1 MKASVTDDGR
11 FIQLIDYTEIEF
23 EQMQYSFKKRIG
35 HWRFH
40 PLVKKK
46 IWDGYIKFIDKYNRI
61 PLGLWWRL
69 SEECKK
75 YNFNL
80 EFEGGEHLINQ
91 EFDNT
96 EFETWLWKFFKD
108 TRYGQGGDR
117 ELRDYQVQ
125 AASDTLKYYKSRQEL
140 ATNAGKTIIMFIV
153 FAYLVHK
160 KWALKHVIIVPN
172 TSLVIQTSEGFEEYA
187 EGTPFE
193 NKFKI
198 QMMGGGR
205 SKVKKDADIVIGT
218 YQTLRSLGSE
228 FYDDIECIAVDEA
241 HHTHAKSIK
250 DIIVKSYDS
259 KYRYGMSGTMSAGDS
274 ADSMTLDAYLGPIVN
289 KVSAKF
295 LISNEFATPIYV
307 KSVQLDYMDEEG
319 KQKLYEL
326 RTRKHGSD
334 GIDGAKLLDIER
346 KLVIENRAR
355 FKYICDIIGKTTKN
369 ALVLFLDVKYGYGKR
384 IYQYARENFDDKV
397 AYYVDGGTAQDIR
410 EEYKAGMETGDN
422 RILVASFGTFAQG
435 ISINNLHHIFFVE
448 SYKSDRLVRQSI
460 GRGMRLKDGKDKVYL
475 WDFVDDFRYGTDN
488 RYKNNYL
495 FRHGKERIKTYN
507 TQGFPNKTYQVKL

>member
-1 MKASVTDDGR
+1 MKARVTDDGR
-11 FIQLIDYTEIEF
+11 FIQIVEASEIEF
-23 EQMQYSFKKRIG
+23 EQMQHSFKKRIG

-61 PLGLWWRL
+61 PLGLWDRL
-69 SEECKK
+69 NTETKK

-80 EFEGGEHLINQ
+80 EFEGVDQLINYD
-91 EFDNT
+91 FDQT
-96 EFETWLWKFFKD
+96 EFETWVWAFFKN

-125 AASDTLKYYKSRQEL
+125 ASADTIKYYKSRSEL
-140 ATNAGKTIIMFIV
+140 ATSAGKTIITFIV
-153 FAYLVHK
+153 FAYLLHK
-160 KWALKHVIIVPN
+160 GWAKKHLVIVPN
-172 TSLVIQTSEGFEEYA
+172 ISLVIQTSEGFEEYA
-187 EGTPFE
+187 EKTPLDG
-193 NKFKI
+193 KIQI
-198 QMMGGGR
+198 QMMGGGK
-205 SKVKKDADIVIGT
+205 SKAKKDVDVVIGT
-218 YQTLRSLGSE
+218 YQTLRNLPES
-228 FYDDIECIAVDEA
+228 FFDDIECVCVDEA
-241 HHTHAKSIK
+241 HHTQAKSIK
-250 DIIVKSYDS
+250 DIIVKAYDS
-259 KYRYGMSGTMSAGDS
+259 KYRYGLSGTMDSGDS
-274 ADSMTLDAYLGPIVN
+274 ADAMTLDAYLGPIIN

-319 KQKLYEL
+319 KEKLHSL
-326 RTRKHGSD
+326 RQRKGTE
-334 GIDGAKLLDIER
+334 IDGAKLLDIER

-355 FKYICDIIGKTTKN
+355 FKYICDLIGKTTKN

-384 IYQYARENFDDKV
+384 INQYIRENFDDKV
-397 AYYVDGGTAQDIR
+397 SYYVDGSTASDAR
-410 EEYKAGMETGDN
+410 EEYKAGMEDGDN
-422 RILVASFGTFAQG
+422 RVLIASFGTFSTG
-435 ISINNLHHIFFVE
+435 ISINNIHHIFFVE

-495 FRHGKERIKTYN
+495 FRHGKARIKTYN
-507 TQGFPNKTYQVKL
+507 EQGFPNKTYRVKL